1 MIFYTRKHDP
11 ERNIPRTLNWRK
23 ASSNQDGSRR
33 GWNCATRPRYPG
45 SGRLDGKVA
54 MGGVVV
60 EDHVDDLADRDLR
73 LDGVEEADELLMPVA
88 PHVAAGSVEDVER
101 GE

>member
-1 MIFYTRKHDP
+1 
-11 ERNIPRTLNWRK
+11 
-23 ASSNQDGSRR
+23 
-33 GWNCATRPRYPG
+33 
-45 SGRLDGKVA
+45 